1 MLRPLHLVAAFMRA
15 SFQEEAA
22 YRANFFISLLTSL
35 LNLGTGVLGVL
46 VIFGQI
52 NTIQGW
58 DLASTLALLG
68 VYLIVSALRGLFI
81 GPGLDALAGMDG
93 EIWSGAFD
101 FTVLRPVN
109 TQFLVSLRKWRWFAS
124 IDLLLGLGVL
134 AVAVSRLGMTLSAW
148 QIASFLLTLFAGL
161 VILYAILLIFAALIF
176 WSPGVLFTW
185 VFDGLFQMA
194 RYPLGMYPGW
204 LQLVLTW
211 IVPVGVITTI
221 PAQAL
226 TGMLSVQNL
235 GLSLGMALGLLAAAS
250 ALFRF
255 GLKRYASASS

>member
-1 MLRPLHLVAAFMRA
+1 MRPLRLIASFMQA

-22 YRANFFISLLTSL
+22 YRANFFISVFSSL
-35 LNLGTGVLGVL
+35 LNLATGILGVV

-52 NTIQGW
+52 KTVRGW
-58 DLASTLALLG
+58 DLPSTLALLG
-68 VYLIVSALRGLFI
+68 VYLTISALRGLFI
-81 GPGLDALAGMDG
+81 GPSLESLSGMDG
-93 EIWSGAFD
+93 EIWSSAFD

-109 TQFLVSLRKWRWFAS
+109 TQFLVSLRKWRLFAFF
-124 IDLLLGLGVL
+124 DLLLGLGVL
-134 AVAVSRLGMTLSAW
+134 VAAVIQLQMTFTLW
-148 QIASFLLTLFAGL
+148 HVLTFLLTLLSGTL
-161 VILYAILLIFAALIF
+161 ILYAILLIFAALIF

-204 LQLVLTW
+204 LQMVLTW

-226 TGMLSVQNL
+226 TGSLSSAGLFTSL
-235 GLSLGMALGLLAAAS
+235 GLALLLASAASILFQLGLH
-250 ALFRF
+250 
-255 GLKRYASASS
+255 RYASASS

>member
-1 MLRPLHLVAAFMRA
+1 MRPLRLIASFMQA

-22 YRANFFISLLTSL
+22 YRANFFISVFSSL
-35 LNLGTGVLGVL
+35 LNLATGILGVV

-52 NTIQGW
+52 KTVRGW
-58 DLASTLALLG
+58 DLPSTLALLG
-68 VYLIVSALRGLFI
+68 VYLTISALRGLFI
-81 GPGLDALAGMDG
+81 GPSLESLSGMDG

-109 TQFLVSLRKWRWFAS
+109 TQFLVSLRKWRLFAFF
-124 IDLLLGLGVL
+124 DLLLGLGVL
-134 AVAVSRLGMTLSAW
+134 VAAVIQLQMTFTLW
-148 QIASFLLTLFAGL
+148 HVLTFLLTLLSGTL
-161 VILYAILLIFAALIF
+161 ILYAILLIFAALIF

-204 LQLVLTW
+204 LQMVLTW

-226 TGMLSVQNL
+226 TGSLSSAGLFTSL
-235 GLSLGMALGLLAAAS
+235 GLALLLASAASILFQLGLH
-250 ALFRF
+250 
-255 GLKRYASASS
+255 RYASASS

>member
-1 MLRPLHLVAAFMRA
+1 MRPFHLIAAFMRA

-22 YRANFFISLLTSL
+22 YRANFFISLLTST
-35 LNLGTGVLGVL
+35 LNLATGVLGIVVL
-46 VIFGQI
+46 FGQI
-52 NTIQGW
+52 DSVQGW
-58 DLASTLALLG
+58 DLPSTLALLG
-68 VYLIVSALRGLFI
+68 VYLTVSALRELFI
-81 GPGLDALAGMDG
+81 GPSLEALSGMDG
-93 EIWSGAFD
+93 EIWTGAFD
-101 FTVLRPVN
+101 FTVLRPVDA
-109 TQFLVSLRKWRWFAS
+109 QFMVSLRKWRWFAS

-134 AVAVSRLGMTLSAW
+134 VAAVIQLGVTLSLW
-148 QIASFLLTLFAGL
+148 QVVTFLLTLLAGTL
-161 VILYAILLIFAALIF
+161 ILYAILLIFAALIF

-185 VFDGLFQMA
+185 VFDGIFQMA

-204 LQLVLTW
+204 LRLVLTW

-226 TGMLSVQNL
+226 TGSLSAQNL
-235 GLSLGMALGLLAAAS
+235 VLSLGLAAALFLLAS